1 MIPKVKLIS
10 EIKTFNSTISKN
22 DEEFNV
28 TTIINNVFQ
37 NVDEKIFDL
46 IIMAENPIKDSPTD
60 VEMAWLRWSGQVAKL
75 FFFVVATSVAISSV
89 VWKPER

>member
-1 MIPKVKLIS
+1 MG
-10 EIKTFNSTISKN
+10 
-22 DEEFNV
+22 
-28 TTIINNVFQ
+28 
-37 NVDEKIFDL
+37 
-46 IIMAENPIKDSPTD
+46 ENPTKDSPSD

>member
-1 MIPKVKLIS
+1 
-10 EIKTFNSTISKN
+10 
-22 DEEFNV
+22 
-28 TTIINNVFQ
+28 
-37 NVDEKIFDL
+37 
-46 IIMAENPIKDSPTD
+46 MAENTINDSPTD